1 MSKIAA
7 LSPMLLGSLALGAG
21 ASLLQSSGMRATQKR
36 NDAAKTAWLDYQNRN
51 KARLEASETAG
62 RERAQT
68 AAGENLRMQSQESRE
83 GIIDAEAARLE
94 ENYGAGLPDIARDTV
109 ASSQEAGRSEVFD
122 TEMARSLAKA
132 TSEARDR
139 IKALAKS
146 SAYGGGTQFG
156 MGQTLNDTYGDAATE
171 IGFTNDQR
179 QGDIRTLQRH
189 QTVQPEVFEY
199 QQSPLVSIMQAGSAI
214 LGGMDPSSLSGLFG
228 AGGGAMASSI
238 RPKARPTGFSFLP
251 TQSTQSAFVP
261 SYPMGAGGGLPGPR

>member
-7 LSPMLLGSLALGAG
+7 ISPMLLGSLALGAG
-21 ASLLQSSGMRATQKR
+21 ASLLQSSGLRATQRR
-36 NDAAKTAWLDYQNRN
+36 NDVAKAAWLDYQNRN
-51 KARLEASETAG
+51 KARLDASETAN
-62 RERAQT
+62 REKAQT
-68 AAGENLRMQSQESRE
+68 AAGESLRMQSQESRE
-83 GIIDAEAARLE
+83 GVIDAEAARLE
-94 ENYGAGLPDIARDTV
+94 ENYGAGLPDIARDTL

-132 TSEARDR
+132 TAEARDR

-156 MGQTLNDTYGDAATE
+156 MGQTLNDAYGDAATE

-179 QGDIRTLQRH
+179 RGDIGILARH
-189 QTVQPEVFEY
+189 QTVQPEIFEY
-199 QQSPLVSIMQAGSAI
+199 NPSPMVSLMQAGSTI

-228 AGGGAMASSI
+228 GGSAMASSI
-238 RPKARPTGFSFLP
+238 RPKANPRRLSFMP
-251 TQSTQSAFVP
+251 TQSAYVP

>member
-7 LSPMLLGSLALGAG
+7 ISPALLGSLALGAG
-21 ASLLQSSGMRATQKR
+21 ASLLTSSGLRATQRR
-36 NDAAKTAWLDYQNRN
+36 NDAAKAAWLDYQNRN
-51 KARLEASETAG
+51 KARLEG
-62 RERAQT
+62 REDANREKAQT
-68 AAGENLRMQSQESRE
+68 AAGESLRMQSQASRE
-83 GIIDAEAARLE
+83 GVIDAEAARLE
-94 ENYGAGLPDIARDTV
+94 ENYGAGLPDIARDTL

-122 TEMARSLAKA
+122 TEMAKSLAKA
-132 TSEARDR
+132 TAEARDR

-156 MGQTLNDTYGDAATE
+156 MGQTLNDAYGDAATE
-171 IGFTNDQR
+171 IGFVNDQR
-179 QGDIRTLQRH
+179 RGDIGILARH
-189 QTVQPEVFEY
+189 QQVQPEIFEY
-199 QQSPLVSIMQAGSAI
+199 SPSPMVSLMQAGSAI

-251 TQSTQSAFVP
+251 TQPQQSTFIP